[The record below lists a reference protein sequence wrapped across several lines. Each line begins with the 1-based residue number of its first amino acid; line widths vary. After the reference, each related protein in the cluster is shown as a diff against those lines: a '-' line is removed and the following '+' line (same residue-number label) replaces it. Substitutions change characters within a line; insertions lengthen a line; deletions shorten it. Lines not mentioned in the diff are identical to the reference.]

1 MAKKNKTNETLSD
14 VVNMTP
20 KEKSAFAERL
30 TEQLMA
36 AEKNQEEGKKPS
48 DVEVIEMKDFDTY
61 TYPLDIYDESGYTVK
76 KYLVH
81 EEVGAQFG
89 AMIDG
94 LVRLD
99 EMYKLALLIDSGDI
113 EKKECLKLMKE
124 ALFTPGNVQG
134 KISEHLKSK
143 ESK

>member
-1 MAKKNKTNETLSD
+1 MTKKNETLAD

-20 KEKSAFAERL
+20 KEKNAFVDRL
-30 TEQLMA
+30 TEQLIN
-36 AEKNQEEGKKPS
+36 AEKNMEVGKKPE
-48 DVEVIEMKDFDTY
+48 DVVVVDMKDFATY
-61 TYPLDIYDESGYTVK
+61 TYPLDIYDEAGYVVK

-99 EMYKLALLIDSGDI
+99 EMYKLSLLIDSGDI
-113 EKKECLKLMKE
+113 KGKECVSMMKDI
-124 ALFTPGNVQG
+124 LFSPGNVQG
-134 KISEHLKSK
+134 KVTEHVKRK
-143 ESK
+143 EA